1 MWNDSNRVTVNIPVT
16 ILIAELPAGEAQR
29 LRLEILGSIKMG
41 YIKIT
46 VLEHF

>member
-1 MWNDSNRVTVNIPVT
+1 MRVSVSLQRT
-16 ILIAELPAGEAQR
+16 ILKVELRAGEAQR
-29 LRLEILGSIKMG
+29 LRLEIVGSIRIG